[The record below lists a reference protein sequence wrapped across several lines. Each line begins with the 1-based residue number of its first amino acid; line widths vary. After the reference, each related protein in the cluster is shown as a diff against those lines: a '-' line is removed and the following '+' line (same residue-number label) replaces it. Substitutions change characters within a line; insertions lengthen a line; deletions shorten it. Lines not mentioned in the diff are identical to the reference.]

1 MIGVAKSSD
10 PCAVLTRK
18 LNYNSRLHVFS
29 NAKDFLAWNIATKYD
44 GLTLTN
50 CKKLYMYL

>member
-44 GLTLTN
+44 GLTLPN